1 MLPRSFN
8 WIIFLYYALAAKLR
22 AEQKFFHTLLL
33 VLYKEDLKFVCAVL
47 FHKETPAFQRVLSKF
62 CVWFF
67 FDERDF
73 YLRLRS
79 AEVVAYMCLAQWLLL
94 QGGCKNVLYW
104 FLGHSI
110 LLLLWFLLY
119 GHKEC
124 CFFTA
129 MFYAFFLGRLLDG
142 CVSMSLLPCCCL

>member
-62 CVWFF
+62 CVWVF

-79 AEVVAYMCLAQWLLL
+79 AEVVAYVCLGPLAAAAGWL
-94 QGGCKNVLYW
+94 QNVLY
-104 FLGHSI
+104 
-110 LLLLWFLLY
+110 
-119 GHKEC
+119 
-124 CFFTA
+124 
-129 MFYAFFLGRLLDG
+129 
-142 CVSMSLLPCCCL
+142 

>member
-33 VLYKEDLKFVCAVL
+33 VLYKEDLKNFLCKFFFTRRLLHSREFFLSFV
-47 FHKETPAFQRVLSKF
+47 FG
-62 CVWFF
+62 F

-79 AEVVAYMCLAQWLLL
+79 AEVVAYMCLAHWLLL

-110 LLLLWFLLY
+110 ILLLWFLLY

>member
-33 VLYKEDLKFVCAVL
+33 VLYKEDLKFFCASSFSQGDSCIPETSFL
-47 FHKETPAFQRVLSKF
+47 ILCLGFFLTKETFILGSDQQKLLHICA
-62 CVWFF
+62 
-67 FDERDF
+67 
-73 YLRLRS
+73 
-79 AEVVAYMCLAQWLLL
+79 LAHWLL

>member
-67 FDERDF
+67 FLTKETFISGSDQQKLLHICAWPSGCCCR
-73 YLRLRS
+73 
-79 AEVVAYMCLAQWLLL
+79 VVAKMCSTDFWVIQFYCCSDFCYMVIRNA
-94 QGGCKNVLYW
+94 
-104 FLGHSI
+104 
-110 LLLLWFLLY
+110 
-119 GHKEC
+119 
-124 CFFTA
+124 
-129 MFYAFFLGRLLDG
+129 AF
-142 CVSMSLLPCCCL
+142 LLPCFMPFSWDDC